1 MKVFVLSVEDV
12 YEGDS
17 ISPMPRVFSTF
28 ESAKKAFNDTIDDFK
43 LRNNV
48 ANLIQNYEHYVE
60 EIGNSCYRFYED
72 GYYCQNHYDVIIN
85 KVELEN

>member
-28 ESAKKAFNDTIDDFK
+28 ESAKKP
-43 LRNNV
+43 LM
-48 ANLIQNYEHYVE
+48 IQ
-60 EIGNSCYRFYED
+60 
-72 GYYCQNHYDVIIN
+72 
-85 KVELEN
+85 